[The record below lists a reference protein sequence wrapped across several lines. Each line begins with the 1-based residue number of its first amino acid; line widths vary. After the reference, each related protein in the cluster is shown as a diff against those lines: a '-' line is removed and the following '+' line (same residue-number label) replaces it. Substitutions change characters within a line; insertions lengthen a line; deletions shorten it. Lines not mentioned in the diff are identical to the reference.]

1 MIEFLKAITYTPLF
15 NILILF
21 YDLIPGHDF
30 GLAIIAVTVLI
41 RVILAPLSIKAQ
53 RSQRELNKLNPQIQE
68 IRNKYKNDQSAQGSA
83 MMALYK
89 EHGVNPIAG
98 CLPLLIQ
105 IPILIVLYRVFI
117 DGLNPSSLALL
128 YPFIPNPGSIH
139 QLFLGMI
146 SVSQPNRLLAIAAGV
161 LQFFQSRQSMNYMR
175 AGGQLSKEM
184 SALNSQMTYFMP
196 IFIIIIGWNL
206 SAGLILY
213 WVTTTVYSIFE
224 QLYLQRTA
232 K

>member
-1 MIEFLKAITYTPLF
+1 MLVFLKAITYTPLF
-15 NILILF
+15 NLLILF

-41 RVILAPLSIKAQ
+41 RIILAPLSIKAQ
-53 RSQRELNKLNPQIQE
+53 RSQRELNKLNPKIQE
-68 IRNKYKNDQSAQGSA
+68 LKEKYKNNQTEQGAA

-117 DGLNPSSLALL
+117 DGLNPASLSVL
-128 YPFIPNPGSIH
+128 YSFIPNPGTIH
-139 QLFLGMI
+139 STFLGFVQI
-146 SVSQPNRLLAIAAGV
+146 GSPNRLLAVTAGV
-161 LQFFQSRQSMNYMR
+161 LQFFQSRQSMAFMR

-184 SALNSQMTYFMP
+184 SALNNQMTYFMP

-224 QLYLQRTA
+224 QLYLQKTA